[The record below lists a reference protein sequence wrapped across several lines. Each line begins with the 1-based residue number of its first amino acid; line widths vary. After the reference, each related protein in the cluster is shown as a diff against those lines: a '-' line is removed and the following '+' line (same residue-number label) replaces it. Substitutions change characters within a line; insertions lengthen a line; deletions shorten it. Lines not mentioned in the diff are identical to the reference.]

1 MERDDNLKLKYAIE
15 EEIKYLQKNKGALT
29 KIFCHA
35 QRILGIKGVGGG
47 MGGGLSESFKK
58 IKFETKIFSTDN
70 IE

>member
-35 QRILGIKGVGGG
+35 
-47 MGGGLSESFKK
+47 
-58 IKFETKIFSTDN
+58 
-70 IE
+70 